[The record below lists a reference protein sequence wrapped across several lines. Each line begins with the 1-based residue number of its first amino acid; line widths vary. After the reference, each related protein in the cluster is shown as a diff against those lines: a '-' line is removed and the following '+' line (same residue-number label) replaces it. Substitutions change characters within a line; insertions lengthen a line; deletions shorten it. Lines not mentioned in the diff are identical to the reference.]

1 MNQPSQSNEARSL
14 VAIFLCIVFY
24 LGYQKYISWKYPEFQ
39 NPKVSSKTLTP
50 GNENTPPPSSQTGA
64 PVGSPP
70 EVSFPTTTIA
80 LLPQDQL
87 TLETD
92 KTAWT
97 FSQETGTLNRVIMKG
112 YRSEKNDTSAPVNIL
127 DAPMNF
133 QGILSHSKEPIS
145 KGPFAAERSDRTL
158 KMWRVIDQ
166 IKVTQEFT
174 IPMEGYNGSLKL
186 TFTNLGEQSR
196 EISGGLYI
204 QEQLAAKKTSS
215 ILGFI
220 PGVVTEQDQ
229 IVTYVDSK
237 GLWVPLKD
245 FCSPDHKPVTG
256 SEAALQYL
264 GLDRHYFLAL
274 IQPKAKTSHY
284 FAEHIQSSPEGCTV
298 GFGITYALGQLGSN
312 QSITLD
318 YDLYFGPKDL
328 AILGAVNSD
337 LAGAMH
343 LGFFD
348 FIARP
353 LMLVIDSFYKVLN
366 NYGLA
371 IIFLT
376 ILLKILF
383 FPLVKASQVSM
394 HQMKKLNPQMAAI
407 REKWKDDKARQQKE
421 LMTFMSQHK
430 INPMKGCLP
439 ILPQIPVFF
448 AFYQVLQ
455 TSIHLRHA
463 PFFGWIQDLSVMDPF
478 LVTPL
483 LMGVAMFF
491 QQKLTPT
498 TGMDK
503 TQEKIL
509 LFMPIMFTAMMLTL
523 PAGLTL
529 YMLTNTVV
537 GIGQQQWLTRRLEA
551 KQPQP
556 A

>member
-1 MNQPSQSNEARSL
+1 MTQSTQSNESRSL
-14 VAIFLCIVFY
+14 IAIFLCIAFY
-24 LGYQKYISWKYPEFQ
+24 LGYQKYISWKYPDLQKPRISQSPSPSTGESETTT
-39 NPKVSSKTLTP
+39 VTP
-50 GNENTPPPSSQTGA
+50 SAAPTGA
-64 PVGSPP
+64 SPGTP
-70 EVSFPTTTIA
+70 SLHPPISQ
-80 LLPQDQL
+80 LSQDQL
-87 TLETD
+87 TFETD
-92 KTAWT
+92 KSIWT
-97 FSQETGTLNRVIMKG
+97 FSQETGALSRVILKE
-112 YRSEKNDTSAPVNIL
+112 YRSEKSKDSPAVNIL
-127 DAPMNF
+127 DTPMNF
-133 QGILSHSKEPIS
+133 QGILSQSKEPLA
-145 KGPFAAERSDRTL
+145 KGPFNAERSDRTL
-158 KMWRVIDQ
+158 KMWRMVDQ

-174 IPMEGYNGSLKL
+174 IPPQGYLGNLKI
-186 TFTNLGEQSR
+186 TFTNLGEPSR
-196 EISGGLYI
+196 EVTGGLYT
-204 QEQLAAKKTSS
+204 QEMLTAKSS
-215 ILGFI
+215 TPIMGFI

-229 IVTYVDSK
+229 IVTYVDGK
-237 GLWVPLKD
+237 GQWNPLKD
-245 FCSPDHKPVTG
+245 FCSPDHKPLSGTQAG
-256 SEAALQYL
+256 LEYL
-264 GLDRHYFLAL
+264 GIDRHYFLAL
-274 IQPKAKTSHY
+274 IQPKAKTSSF
-284 FAEHIQSSPEGCTV
+284 FAEHIQSSPAGCTI
-298 GFGITYALGQLGSN
+298 GLGITYALGQLAAN
-312 QSITLD
+312 QSLSLD
-318 YDLYFGPKDL
+318 FDLYFGPKDL
-328 AILGAVNSD
+328 SILGASNSQ

-353 LMLVIDSFYKVLN
+353 LMLVIDGFYKVLN

-383 FPLVKASQVSM
+383 YPLVRASQVSM

-421 LMTFMSQHK
+421 LMSFMAQHK

-455 TSIHLRHA
+455 TSINLRHA
-463 PFFGWIQDLSVMDPF
+463 PFFGWIQDLSAMDPY

-509 LFMPIMFTAMMLTL
+509 LFMPIIFTAMMLTL

-537 GIGQQQWLTRRLEA
+537 GIGQQQWLMKRLDL
-551 KQPQP
+551 KQTNP